1 MSSVRDSSGARSA
14 FWSDRKGADEWSAV
28 SAEPRIARPARSA
41 GNAHRCWSYLNTPK
55 EGETMSTPTE
65 QTNNIVFYQT
75 EDTNV
80 VVKVVYKDET
90 FWLTQKA
97 MAALFDV
104 NPQAITKHFANIY
117 DERELEKNAT
127 CSKME
132 QIQKEGN
139 RTVKRSL
146 EFYNLDTIIA
156 VGLPREQQKS
166 HEVLSVGDENAAR
179 IHYERLCFE
188 RNAPQ
193 KRQTVRERLF

>member
-1 MSSVRDSSGARSA
+1 
-14 FWSDRKGADEWSAV
+14 
-28 SAEPRIARPARSA
+28 
-41 GNAHRCWSYLNTPK
+41 
-55 EGETMSTPTE
+55 MSTPTE

-97 MAALFDV
+97 MAALFDCSV
-104 NPQAITKHFANIY
+104 DNISLHLKNIFNDTELDKDSVTEDFSITAA
-117 DERELEKNAT
+117 DGKNYKT
-127 CSKME
+127 KC
-132 QIQKEGN
+132 
-139 RTVKRSL
+139 
-146 EFYNLDTIIA
+146 YNLDTIIA